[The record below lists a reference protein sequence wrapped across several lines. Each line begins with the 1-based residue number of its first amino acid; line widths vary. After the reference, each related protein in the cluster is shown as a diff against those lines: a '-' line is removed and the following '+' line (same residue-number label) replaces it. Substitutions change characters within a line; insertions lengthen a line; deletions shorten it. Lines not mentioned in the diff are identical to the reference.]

1 MISSPSLDAQWVP
14 PPGAHWLRP
23 HQRTR
28 VPRRFVFFDTE
39 AYRDRQP
46 SREVQTWRCGVTGA
60 IRWRKEPGRWSELV
74 VERHSTPEALWGA
87 ITGFSVKDGR
97 TIVVAHNLGYD
108 LRVSRAFDVLPAMGW
123 TVGRPVLAG
132 DHVSLDATCEGKT
145 LCLVDSRT
153 VLPTSLG
160 ELATKMGKAKLRLPD
175 DDEGPGAWFDRCE
188 TDVRLLAEAYMDIVT
203 WLTDDD
209 LGNWAR
215 TGPST
220 GWNVMLRRHL
230 TEKVLVH
237 ANPVVRELEAKAMYA
252 GRAETWKWGKLKGG
266 PWHVWDYRNAYAE
279 VCRTVALP
287 SILRSEVRGVGLP
300 AMRRYDASTRFLVEA
315 QVSTEVPIL
324 PVSDETGVF
333 WPVGN
338 FSGWWWDTELLAAKM
353 PAPALRSKE
362 PGSTKPP
369 PG

>member
-1 MISSPSLDAQWVP
+1 M
-14 PPGAHWLRP
+14 
-23 HQRTR
+23 
-28 VPRRFVFFDTE
+28 
-39 AYRDRQP
+39 
-46 SREVQTWRCGVTGA
+46 
-60 IRWRKEPGRWSELV
+60 
-74 VERHSTPEALWGA
+74 
-87 ITGFSVKDGR
+87 
-97 TIVVAHNLGYD
+97 VVAHNLGYD

-132 DHVSLDATCEGKT
+132 DHVSLDATYEGKT

-175 DDEGPGAWFDRCE
+175 DDEGPDAWFDRCE

-266 PWHVWDYRNAYAE
+266 PGMCGTTGTPTPKSAGPWRYHPSLEAKLEAWACPSCGDMTLVPDSWWKPKYQPG
-279 VCRTVALP
+279 CPSCPSPMTTVSFGQLETFLAGGGTP
-287 SILRSEVRGVGLP
+287 SYWGLR
-300 AMRRYDASTRFLVEA
+300 M
-315 QVSTEVPIL
+315 
-324 PVSDETGVF
+324 
-333 WPVGN
+333 
-338 FSGWWWDTELLAAKM
+338 LA
-353 PAPALRSKE
+353 PE
-362 PGSTKPP
+362 
-369 PG
+369 